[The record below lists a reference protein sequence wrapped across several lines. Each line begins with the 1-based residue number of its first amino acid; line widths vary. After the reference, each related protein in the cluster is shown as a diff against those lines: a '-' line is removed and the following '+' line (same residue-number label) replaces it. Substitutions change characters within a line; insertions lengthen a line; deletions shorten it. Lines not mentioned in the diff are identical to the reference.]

1 MIDNIFFSIAG
12 KKANTAIDE
21 ILDLLVN
28 DSNCPA
34 QDKVTLEYSI
44 RVAKEGTYPD
54 SKYYTERGYEPIR
67 TTKSIAEIK
76 VLTQNVREEWSYE
89 ALRRDVVES
98 VSTTGT
104 AEDLKSRLAKTL
116 DSQYKGATS
125 LKDYLV
131 QVDSLDRSKTGDGF
145 TLNISELDQVTGGL
159 QDGTV
164 ATIAAFTGHGKS
176 TLAIS
181 ATYKNIKQGKTGVV
195 FSLEVTPKLVIM
207 QFYSRWLFEEKGV
220 EITPKAMMDGTL
232 DDSQREVFEKYRGEF
247 NEFITGR
254 VLILDESVLD
264 RDILSNFRDLN
275 RVYKAAEEII
285 PSVDFVIFDH
295 VGQVE
300 LLFEGMGNRFVKT
313 LTSSTKTFLNA
324 KGRNPVSIM
333 CVQTNRQ
340 GLQRAQRRN
349 GKYDLQAISDLN
361 EVERSSF
368 YCIFMYTSDDM
379 KLLQETKVMLL
390 KHRLGA
396 LVTEPVSISFNP
408 AVFVVGE
415 TVETVSFL
423 GNLSFLND
431 SETTYESDA
440 FDDFE

>member
-1 MIDNIFFSIAG
+1 MIDNILFSIAG
-12 KKANTAIDE
+12 KKSNASIDE
-21 ILDLLVN
+21 VLDMLVN
-28 DSNCPA
+28 DANCPS
-34 QDKVTLEYSI
+34 QDRVTLEYTI
-44 RVAKEGTYPD
+44 QVAAEGTYPD
-54 SKYYTERGYEPIR
+54 SKYYRERGYDAVR
-67 TTKSIAEIK
+67 TTKSVAEIK
-76 VLTQNVREEWSYE
+76 VFAQNIRKDWAYE
-89 ALRRDVVES
+89 SLRRDVVES

-104 AEDLKSRLAKTL
+104 VEELQERLLKTL
-116 DSQYKGATS
+116 DQQKKGN
-125 LKDYLV
+125 V
-131 QVDSLDRSKTGDGF
+131 SLDDYVVEVDALETIKEGTGYK
-145 TLNISELDQVTGGL
+145 LNVSEIDQVTGGL

-164 ATIAAFTGHGKS
+164 ASIAAFTGHGKS

-181 ATYKNIKQGKTGVV
+181 SMYKNIKLGKTGVL
-195 FSLEVTPKLVIM
+195 FSLEITPKLVM
-207 QFYSRWLFEEKGV
+207 QQFYSRWLFEEKGV
-220 EITPKAMMDGTL
+220 EMTPRAMMDGTL
-232 DDSQREVFEKYRGEF
+232 DDSQKEVYEKYRAEF
-247 NEFITGR
+247 NEFMKGKL
-254 VLILDESVLD
+254 LILDESILD
-264 RDILSNFRDLN
+264 ASILTNFRELS
-275 RVYKAAEEII
+275 RLYKAAETLIE
-285 PSVDFVIFDH
+285 SVDFVVFDH
-295 VGQVE
+295 IGQVE

-313 LTSSTKTFLNA
+313 LTSATKTFTNSR
-324 KGRNPVSIM
+324 GRKPVSIM

-379 KLLQETKVMLL
+379 KLLQETKIMLL

-423 GNLSFLND
+423 GNLSFLNENEV
-431 SETTYESDA
+431 SYESDA